1 MERQHRLDKMI
12 QRFLYYLTI
21 ALFAALGLLLFAN
34 VVLRLINDFAN
45 FLTRHGL
52 DGAATVIKAVMPMT
66 SLHWF
71 DEIVEMCFAG
81 LVFYGSAALWAT
93 KGHFSVGD
101 FISRRLPGHVSRAI
115 YKIVVSAVCVVF
127 IAVFF
132 WFSLRLTLRST
143 ELTTVFQIPK
153 SLLYGCMPVSSF
165 LMLLWSLA
173 ELAGDVKR
181 LFVRDGAEIATQEF
195 QSL

>member
-1 MERQHRLDKMI
+1 MERQNKAGKII
-12 QRFLYYLTI
+12 QRFLYYFTI
-21 ALFAALGLLLFAN
+21 ALFATLGLLLLAN
-34 VVLRLINDFAN
+34 VALRLINDFAN
-45 FLTRHGL
+45 FLARHGL
-52 DGAATVIKAVMPMT
+52 DGAAAAIKAVMPMA

-101 FISRRLPGHVSRAI
+101 FISRRLPGHITRAV
-115 YKIVVSAVCVVF
+115 YKIIVTTVSVVF
-127 IAVFF
+127 IAIFF
-132 WFSLRLTLRST
+132 WFSTRLTLRST

-153 SLLYGCMPVSSF
+153 SLLYACMPVSSF

-173 ELAGDVKR
+173 ELCCDIKR
-181 LFVRDGAEIATQEF
+181 LFVRDGAAISTQEF
-195 QSL
+195 KSL